1 MLADR
6 RVHTTLPAP
15 DVDALRPFYEETL
28 GLTPLAVRPA
38 AVVYRV
44 RDGSIFVLSRSG
56 AKPGGHIVTTSLPRG
71 NITLPAVL
79 FTIGGRTHHAGQAGG
94 SHENERHEDCRCA
107 HGCGSGDLS
116 RHLFG
121 LPPRVSRL
129 KSPIA

>member
-44 RDGSIFVLSRSG
+44 GDGSIFVLSRSG
-56 AKPGGHIVTTSLPRG
+56 AKPGGHTQMAFTVPDLEVQVAELRSRG
-71 NITLPAVL
+71 VVFEEYETPKTVDGIATLPAGRAAWFKDPAGNLLGL
-79 FTIGGRTHHAGQAGG
+79 FAW
-94 SHENERHEDCRCA
+94 ND
-107 HGCGSGDLS
+107 
-116 RHLFG
+116 
-121 LPPRVSRL
+121 PV
-129 KSPIA
+129 